1 MQVTRILIH
10 LNQNRT
16 LKLNLGQWLRPWA
29 SWKFYEWDYILR
41 LTIVVLDC
49 DSLQN
54 LPLVFC
60 LTSSVWGVKD
70 KSCHKLCPHLFQL
83 QRLFLFPYQNIW
95 TLSFQAFA
103 CSGEVQVFVRPH
115 ATSYHA
121 SHKHFIKVKKKK
133 TTKNIIDHLE
143 FCWSLFKFKASKGL
157 SIPELWSFFSGFI
170 GALRGIGTGLR
181 SGIASRN
188 NISITHTPH
197 HGSFLL
203 N

>member
-133 TTKNIIDHLE
+133 NNKKHHRSPGILLVPVQIQGFQRTFNPWIVIFFLRIHWCFTWHRN
-143 FCWSLFKFKASKGL
+143 WSS
-157 SIPELWSFFSGFI
+157 
-170 GALRGIGTGLR
+170 
-181 SGIASRN
+181 
-188 NISITHTPH
+188 
-197 HGSFLL
+197 
-203 N
+203 